1 MAGVRVAAAV
11 FFLLFG
17 EYKVA
22 GPGFAH
28 GGFQTF
34 LHDSIANSA
43 VIFYRPILS
52 GLVLPHPV
60 VFGYLVGV
68 VELRIGI
75 ALLVGLWVRLACV
88 LGILF
93 LLNLT
98 LAAWREPG
106 HGARGGALFWR
117 SAGSFAVAV
126 AAHQA
131 SFSLLRSLLRMRDA
145 CGVGTD
151 VGGGSIAVS
160 RGGNKLA
167 EKETHHEEDLY
178 RGRGNCAVFSCHT
191 GNCSNFAARC
201 GACGAS
207 ARGEERQ
214 AAG

>member
-126 AAHQA
+126 AAHQS
-131 SFSLLRSLLRMRDA
+131 SFSLLRSLP
-145 CGVGTD
+145 
-151 VGGGSIAVS
+151 VS
-160 RGGNKLA
+160 YTHLIEWLA
-167 EKETHHEEDLY
+167 EGTCGFEKPGF
-178 RGRGNCAVFSCHT
+178 RGAEKFLPCPPEQRYMIRSSLRRTMGCCISSRSFFTMFSP
-191 GNCSNFAARC
+191 
-201 GACGAS
+201 
-207 ARGEERQ
+207 
-214 AAG
+214 

>member
-106 HGARGGALFWR
+106 FASSRTRAKFSPADICRR
-117 SAGSFAVAV
+117 SRVICGSRV
-126 AAHQA
+126 
-131 SFSLLRSLLRMRDA
+131 SLKS
-145 CGVGTD
+145 GTTPM
-151 VGGGSIAVS
+151 SSPSYA
-160 RGGNKLA
+160 
-167 EKETHHEEDLY
+167 T
-178 RGRGNCAVFSCHT
+178 T
-191 GNCSNFAARC
+191 TT
-201 GACGAS
+201 
-207 ARGEERQ
+207 
-214 AAG
+214 